1 MVEAQ
6 AAQSHKDDGNNFFK
20 AEMWLKAAACY
31 TKGIK
36 DNPEDPVLYR
46 QATDQCGLSFEPAY
60 HVKFSLPS
68 CFQKGCPPAVTVVQH
83 C

>member
-6 AAQSHKDDGNNFFK
+6 VTKSHKDQGNAYFK
-20 AEMWLKAAACY
+20 EEMWLKAAACY

-36 DNPEDPVLYR
+36 DTPEDAVLYR
-46 QATDQCGLSFEPAY
+46 QATDQSCGVAAG
-60 HVKFSLPS
+60 SLAQS
-68 CFQKGCPPAVTVVQH
+68 NLMTGNAAATVVQH